1 MSTNL
6 GDYRRQPAHQT
17 WLRTERLFYL
27 DPSENSVD
35 GWFFKVR
42 GPRYYGPFLSRREAD
57 KVLKR
62 VITDYQASNDTS
74 GR

>member
-1 MSTNL
+1 MSSVIEDIRNRTR
-6 GDYRRQPAHQT
+6 GT
-17 WLRTERLFYL
+17 WLRSERLFYL

-42 GPRYYGPFLSRREAD
+42 GPRYYGPFQSRREAD
-57 KVLKR
+57 QALQR
-62 VITDYQASNDTS
+62 VVTEYRASNDTS